1 MIRDIRTMSFQE
13 LAIFV
18 EVVRCG
24 GITAAADKL
33 DLSKSVVSTQLNRLE
48 DRLKVKLLTRSSR
61 RVALTQ
67 EGEHLLP
74 RVESLLEEGSQL
86 FDQARHEAASPSGI
100 VRIAATP
107 DFGMVLAKDLFPKV
121 INAYPNI
128 QPLLKMGYEFEDL
141 QDPTIDFAIRIGKV
155 NDENLVAKKLGA
167 FRRVLVAS
175 PECLEKWPIRTP
187 DDVSKAPCLV
197 FSSNSTQWS
206 WTFQKKNNDNAKTSI
221 GINACMG
228 VQSFSAL
235 TLLVKQG
242 EGFASIPEIL
252 INDDLQSGTLVEV
265 LPEWEARPTNVLAVY
280 RFGADKIQR
289 IQAVLELVKTEIP
302 KLLPRPPT

>member
-24 GITAAADKL
+24 GITAAANKL

-61 RVALTQ
+61 RIALTH
-67 EGEHLLP
+67 EGEYLLP
-74 RVESLLEEGSQL
+74 RVASLLEEGTQL
-86 FDQARHEAASPSGI
+86 FDQARQKSATPSGI

-107 DFGMVLAKDLFPKV
+107 DFGLALAKDFLPKV
-121 INAYPNI
+121 INTYPNI

-155 NDENLVAKKLGA
+155 NDDNLVAKKLGE

-175 PECLEKWPIRTP
+175 PECFEKWPVRSP

-197 FSSNSTQWS
+197 FSSSSTQWS
-206 WTFQKKNNDNAKTSI
+206 WSFRKKANTKTKTSI
-221 GINACMG
+221 EVNACIG
-228 VQSFSAL
+228 VQSFTAL

-265 LPEWEARPTNVLAVY
+265 LPEWETLPTSVLAVY

-289 IQAVLELVKTEIP
+289 IQAVLELAKTKIP
-302 KLLPRPPT
+302 KLLLRPSK